1 MDNQPKNSTA
11 SQVAS
16 VVNLPGYKIIDVLGK
31 GGMAVVYLAIQES
44 VGRQVA
50 LKILAPDHTD

>member
-1 MDNQPKNSTA
+1 MENQPKNTTA

-31 GGMAVVYLAIQES
+31 GGMAIVYLAIQES
-44 VGRQVA
+44 IGRQGG
-50 LKILAPDHTD
+50 KIISGYA